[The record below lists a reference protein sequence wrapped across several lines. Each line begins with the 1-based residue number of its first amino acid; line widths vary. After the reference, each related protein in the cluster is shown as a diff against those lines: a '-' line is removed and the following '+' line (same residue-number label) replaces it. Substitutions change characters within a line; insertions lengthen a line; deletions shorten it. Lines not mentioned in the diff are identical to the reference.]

1 MVKPGKTKRLEKLD
15 SPPQV
20 KPPALSTD
28 ASGDD
33 GAKGASARELRAE
46 RRRRQVLDAAQSL
59 FKQRG
64 FHSTSMAQIAA
75 EAGMSV
81 GHIYRYF
88 DNKEAVITAI
98 VGQDLEQAR
107 ETIDEML
114 QDPTGVR
121 AAMVAGVDRGVA
133 KMLDRMDAA
142 LFLEVMAEAA
152 RHPKIAESARL
163 QHEATKMCVGWLFED
178 GRVPPGRFTAVQ
190 AVDLMTLVFSGL
202 RIRAIQDPDADVTE
216 LTETVRTLVRELI
229 GEPL

>member
-1 MVKPGKTKRLEKLD
+1 MLEKLG
-15 SPPQV
+15 SPQQIEPSAQT
-20 KPPALSTD
+20 S
-28 ASGDD
+28 SED
-33 GAKGASARELRAE
+33 GATDISARALRVE
-46 RRRRQVLDAAQSL
+46 RRRRQVLDAAQAL
-59 FKQRG
+59 FKQHG

-98 VGQDLEQAR
+98 VAQDLEQAR
-107 ETIDEML
+107 ETIGEML

-163 QHEATKMCVGWLFED
+163 QHEATRTCVGWLFDD
-178 GRVPPGRFTAVQ
+178 GQVPPGRFTAAQ

-202 RIRAIQDPDADVTE
+202 RIRAIQDPDANVAE